1 MEKLLKRS
9 EVPVE
14 LTWRVEDIYATEAEY
29 EAALEELKEKV
40 ENFLKNYRGQLNTV
54 EKIVASVR
62 DNEELTRI
70 LYRVSTFADLQAATD
85 MTDRKNVERAGKK
98 NMLFAELNGKVSFY
112 ETELVR
118 AEEEILRKAKDE
130 CIAPVFLEDVLR
142 RKPHMLSEEMEKML
156 SLLAP
161 VTNAFYDSYE
171 QIKQSD
177 MDFGSIEVEGKTYP
191 MSYVKYEND
200 YCYSG
205 NTELRRKAFERFSEV
220 LRKYQTAVAIDYKG
234 TTEYEKIMSDMR
246 GYKDV
251 FESLLFSQ
259 KVERDLY
266 DRQIDVIMN
275 ELAPHMRKYAKFI
288 QQQYGLDKM
297 TFADLK
303 LPLESSLPRVSV
315 EEAKKMVAESL
326 EVMGE
331 EYAALVRKGLEE
343 RWVDFAENIG
353 KSTGGFCA
361 GIPGVHPYILLSWTG
376 LLSEV
381 FTLTHEMGHAVQ
393 DILTNE
399 NCHVLE
405 SGISTY
411 IVEAPSTFHELLLG
425 QYLMKKSSDPKFKRQ
440 VLSSIVENT
449 YYHNFVTH
457 LLEAHYQRKVYQ
469 LLEEGEVLDA
479 ETLNRLKR
487 DTLEEFWGDAVE
499 INEGAELTWMRQPH
513 YYMGL
518 YSYTYSAGLTV
529 STVGA
534 QRVANE
540 GAPAVKDWIEFL
552 KLGGKLAPKDMAKVA
567 GVDISTEDALR
578 KTIAYIGGMIDEI
591 IALTDEIR

>member
-14 LTWRVEDIYATEAEY
+14 LTWRVEDIYESEADY
-29 EAALEELKEKV
+29 EKALKALKTKAEEFVKK
-40 ENFLKNYRGQLNTV
+40 YRGQLTTKEN
-54 EKIVASVR
+54 IVASVR
-62 DNEELTRI
+62 DQEELFREMS
-70 LYRVSTFADLQAATD
+70 RVSHYSELNAATD
-85 MTDRKNVERAGKK
+85 MTDRKNIERAGKAG
-98 NMLFAELNGKVSFY
+98 MLFAEIQGELSFY
-112 ETELVR
+112 ATELARTDEALLR
-118 AEEEILRKAKDE
+118 AAKDE
-130 CIAPVFLEDVLR
+130 CIAPVFLEDILR
-142 RKPHMLSEEMEKML
+142 EKPYMLSEEMEKML
-156 SLLAP
+156 SLLSP
-161 VTNAFYDSYE
+161 VTGAFYDSYE

-177 MDFGSIEVEGKTYP
+177 MDFGEIEVDGKTYP
-191 MSYVKYEND
+191 MGYVKYEND

-205 NTELRRKAFERFSEV
+205 NTELRRKSFERFSEV
-220 LRKYQTAVAIDYKG
+220 LRKYRTAVAIDYKG
-234 TTEYEKIMSDMR
+234 ATEYEKILSDMR

-251 FESLLFSQ
+251 FESLLFPQ
-259 KVERDLY
+259 KVERELY
-266 DRQIDVIMN
+266 DRQIDVIMK

-288 QQQYGLDKM
+288 QKQYGLDRM

-303 LPLESSLPRVSV
+303 LPLESQLPRVSI
-315 EEAKKMVAESL
+315 EEAKKMVVEAM

-331 EYAALVRKGLEE
+331 DYAAIVRKGLEE

-361 GIPGVHPYILLSWTG
+361 GVPGVHPYILLSWTG
-376 LLSEV
+376 MLSEV
-381 FTLTHEMGHAVQ
+381 FTLAHEMGHAVQ
-393 DILTNE
+393 DVLTDQY
-399 NCHVLE
+399 CHLLE
-405 SGISTY
+405 SWMSMY

-425 QYLMKKSSDPKFKRQ
+425 QYLMKKSDDPKFKRQ

-469 LLEEGEVLDA
+469 LLEEGEVLNA
-479 ETLNRLKR
+479 EILSGLKR
-487 DTLEEFWGDAVE
+487 DTLQEFWGDAVE
-499 INEGAELTWMRQPH
+499 ITEGAELTWMRQPH

-534 QRVANE
+534 QRVASE
-540 GAPAVKDWIEFL
+540 GAPAAHDWIEFL
-552 KLGGKLAPKDMAKVA
+552 KLGGKVSPKEMAKVA

-578 KTIAYIGGMIDEI
+578 KTVAYIGGMIDEI
-591 IALTDEIR
+591 IALTDQIA

>member
-14 LTWRVEDIYATEAEY
+14 LTWRVEDIYETEADY
-29 EAALEELKEKV
+29 EKALEGLKV
-40 ENFLKNYRGQLNTV
+40 QADAFVKNYRGKLTTK
-54 EKIVASVR
+54 EKIAASVADKENLIR
-62 DNEELTRI
+62 EMYRI
-70 LYRVSTFADLQAATD
+70 SGYADLNAAID
-85 MTDRKNVERAGKK
+85 ITDRKNVERAGKK
-98 NMLFAELNGKVSFY
+98 GMLFAEISGKLSFY
-112 ETELVR
+112 ATELAQVEEATLR
-118 AEEEILRKAKDE
+118 AAKDE
-130 CIAPVFLEDVLR
+130 CIAPVFLEDILR
-142 RKPHMLSEEMEKML
+142 EKPHMLSEEMEKML
-156 SLLAP
+156 SLLSP
-161 VTNAFYDSYE
+161 VTGAFYDSYE

-177 MDFGSIEVEGKTYP
+177 MDFGSIEVDGKTYP

-266 DRQIDVIMN
+266 DRQIDVIMK

-288 QQQYGLDKM
+288 QQQYGLEKM
-297 TFADLK
+297 TYADLK
-303 LPLESSLPRVSV
+303 LPLESSLPRVSI
-315 EEAKKMVAESL
+315 EEAKKMVVEAL
-326 EVMGE
+326 GVMGE
-331 EYAALVRKGLEE
+331 DYADIVRKGLEE

-381 FTLTHEMGHAVQ
+381 FTLAHEMGHAVQ
-393 DILTNE
+393 DVLTNE
-399 NCHVLE
+399 NCQVLE
-405 SGISTY
+405 SDMSTY

-425 QYLMKKSSDPKFKRQ
+425 QYLMKKSDDPKFKRQ

-457 LLEAHYQRKVYQ
+457 LLEAHYQRKVYR

-479 ETLNRLKR
+479 GTLNGLKR
-487 DTLEEFWGDAVE
+487 DTLVEFWGDAVE

-534 QRVANE
+534 QRVVSE
-540 GAPAVKDWIEFL
+540 GEPAVADWIEFL
-552 KLGGKLAPKDMAKVA
+552 KLGGKVSPKEMAKVA

-578 KTIAYIGGMIDEI
+578 KTVSYIGGMIDEI
-591 IALTDEIR
+591 IALTDEIK